1 MVKAVIFDMDGLMID
16 TERLLVKYWLE
27 AAQVYGYEMK
37 AEHVL
42 GIRSM
47 EAKHAARKLKQEIGQ
62 DFDYYKVR
70 ELRKKRMNA
79 HIDTY
84 GLEEKRGLGELL
96 EYLKKHHYRT
106 AVATATDYERTT
118 RYLSSLDR
126 FRYFDEIVCASMVEH
141 GKPEPDIYLEAA
153 ARLHTEPSACM
164 ALEDSPNGILSAYRA
179 GMYAVM
185 VPDLSGP
192 DEETGRRLYRCVK
205 DLSQVI
211 PLLEEME

>member
-84 GLEEKRGLGELL
+84 GLEEKKGLGELL
-96 EYLKKHHYRT
+96 EYLKKHHYLT

-153 ARLHTEPSACM
+153 RQLKADPDKCLVF
-164 ALEDSPNGILSAYRA
+164 EDIVAGILAGKNA
-179 GMYAVM
+179 GMRVCAVE
-185 VPDLSGP
+185 DAYSAQDADRKRKLA
-192 DEETGRRLYRCVK
+192 DYYIHTYFHLF
-205 DLSQVI
+205 
-211 PLLEEME
+211 

>member
-1 MVKAVIFDMDGLMID
+1 MAYIEAHCTDYDLSLDMI
-16 TERLLVKYWLE
+16 
-27 AAQVYGYEMK
+27 AQQ
-37 AEHVL
+37 
-42 GIRSM
+42 
-47 EAKHAARKLKQEIGQ
+47 ARITPQYLCVKLKQEIGQ

-84 GLEEKRGLGELL
+84 GLEEKKGLGELL